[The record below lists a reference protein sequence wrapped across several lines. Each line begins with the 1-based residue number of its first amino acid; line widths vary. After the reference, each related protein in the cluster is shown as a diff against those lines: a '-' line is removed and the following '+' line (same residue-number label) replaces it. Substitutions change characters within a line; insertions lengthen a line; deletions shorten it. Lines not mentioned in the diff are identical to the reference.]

1 MRVNTGGSLGPEEV
15 IGRDELIMRLWD
27 VLQRQSVVLGAERR
41 MGKTQIVRKM
51 THEAPGGILAIYREL
66 ENVVSPA
73 EFVERILDD
82 VQAYLPQHLRAKG
95 WLRELWGSLGGAE
108 LGGLF
113 KIPEAKTSDWKRFLE
128 QTLAG
133 LVSGKSGRLSSSG
146 TRCPL
151 MLDNI
156 KRRAG
161 EDTAMEVLDTL
172 RGLRQTHP
180 KLRMVFTG
188 SIGLHHVVTS
198 LKRSGYANAPT
209 NDMHIEEVLP
219 LAPDDAGY
227 LAEQLLIGE
236 DIEVI
241 PVADRALVARR
252 IADVTDRVPFFIHH
266 LVGALRTTRRVES
279 PADVDGAMD
288 RLLDKPQDPMQLS
301 YYRERID
308 KYYRPEERPL
318 ALGLLDALA
327 VEANPLPFEDVFNRL
342 KARLATEDRDAAL
355 AMLTLLQRDHYLLR
369 ERGAYRFQFPLIA
382 RTWRRQRGL
391 EA

>member
-1 MRVNTGGSLGPEEV
+1 MRVNTGGGLGPDEV
-15 IGRDELIMRLWD
+15 IGRGDLIARLWD
-27 VLQRQSVVLGAERR
+27 VLERQSVVLSAERR
-41 MGKTQIVRKM
+41 MGKTQVVQKM
-51 THEAPGGILAIYREL
+51 TQEAPPGILAIYREL

-82 VQAYLPQHLRAKG
+82 VQAYLPQYLRAKG
-95 WLRELWGSLGGAE
+95 WLRELWGGLGGSE

-113 KIPEAKTSDWKRFLE
+113 KIPESKARDWKRFLE
-128 QTLAG
+128 QTLVG
-133 LVSGKSGRLSSSG
+133 LVQREEWQIIFFWDEV
-146 TRCPL
+146 PL

-180 KLRMVFTG
+180 KLLRMVFTG
-188 SIGLHHVVTS
+188 SIGLHHVVTA
-198 LKRSGYANAPT
+198 LKRSGYANAPI

-219 LAPDDAGY
+219 LAPHDAEY

-236 DIEVI
+236 AI
-241 PVADRALVARR
+241 PIMDRALAARR

-266 LVGALRTTRRVES
+266 LVGALRETDSVNG
-279 PADVDGAMD
+279 PADVDEAME
-288 RLLDKPQDPMQLS
+288 RLLDKPQDPMQLT
-301 YYRERID
+301 YYRQRID
-308 KYYRPEERPL
+308 TYYAPNERPL
-318 ALGLLDALA
+318 ALGLLDTLA
-327 VEANPLPFEDVFNRL
+327 VADGPLSFDDLFNRL
-342 KARLATEDRDAAL
+342 KARLATEDREAAL
-355 AMLTLLQRDHYLLR
+355 GLLALLQRDHYLLR

-391 EA
+391 GA